1 MSYIGR
7 SPQLGVRTRFY
18 YTSTGGETSLSGADD
33 NGNTLV
39 FSDGTYVDVLLN
51 GITLVAGVDY
61 NTSTANTISG
71 LAALTA
77 SDVAE
82 IVVYDVFSVGDA
94 VSKSNGGTFGGN
106 INIDGTLGVTGN
118 TTLDGTAIAK
128 QGMPIVTEAGTTKT
142 FALTDI
148 GAYVRTTSGSA
159 VTITVPANSSVAF
172 PTGTEIVV
180 FQAGA
185 GQVTF
190 SAAGGVTINSKDSNL
205 KITGQYSSATLKKI
219 ATDEWDMIG
228 DLAA

>member
-18 YTSTGGETSLSGADD
+18 YTATGGETSLSGADD

-61 NTSTANTISG
+61 NTGTANTISG

-94 VSKSNGGTFGGN
+94 VSKSNGGTFSGQVNFDAGATGVQEIFTTTIGGS
-106 INIDGTLGVTGN
+106 G
-118 TTLDGTAIAK
+118 
-128 QGMPIVTEAGTTKT
+128 GTTDWT
-142 FALTDI
+142 GSDPYTAAMTVSGILSTD
-148 GAYVRTTSGSA
+148 
-159 VTITVPANSSVAF
+159 VPVVDINLSSVAF
-172 PTGTEIVV
+172 ADVADVQSDWSLVYRVAATADDE
-180 FQAGA
+180 
-185 GQVTF
+185 VTF
-190 SAAGGVTINSKDSNL
+190 
-205 KITGQYSSATLKKI
+205 YAT
-219 ATDEWDMIG
+219 AEPTE
-228 DLAA
+228 DLVVQIKVVR